1 MTEQE
6 KTLEETVE
14 SDWMKSVRKAAKKSC
29 DGNQHTYRYH
39 HMLNQFIKG
48 AKWQQQQTSER
59 EIIEKFV
66 EYLYNVTGK
75 FYKEEADDYLK
86 EKEDK

>member
-48 AKWQQQQTSER
+48 AKWQQQQASER
-59 EIIEKFV
+59 EILIKFLKWFDSPEK
-66 EYLYNVTGK
+66 LIDHK
-75 FYKEEADDYLK
+75 DLIDDYLK
-86 EKEDK
+86 DNK